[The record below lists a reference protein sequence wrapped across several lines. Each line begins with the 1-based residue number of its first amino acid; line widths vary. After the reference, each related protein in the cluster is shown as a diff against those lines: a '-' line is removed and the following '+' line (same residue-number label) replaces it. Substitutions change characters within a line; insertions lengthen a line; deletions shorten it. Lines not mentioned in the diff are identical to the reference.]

1 MDQLSRP
8 LLIVLAATIAL
19 VAVWLVAL
27 KPKPPSVG
35 NTPLAPTQAIPQAK
49 QAAAASDAANDKLQA
64 KSDAAGGTAGAPNA
78 TGGTAAAPNATGGT
92 AAAPN
97 ATGGTAKAPPVTPK
111 AGAKAASSRDAAV
124 LRDIRAKK
132 VVVMLFWNAKGAE
145 DIATR
150 GVLRGL
156 DRRNGKVVVRIV
168 PISRVGQYDS
178 ITRGV
183 RIIQAPTTIVIDRK
197 RRTRVITGLTE
208 RQELEQAVGDAVAG
222 R

>member
-1 MDQLSRP
+1 
-8 LLIVLAATIAL
+8 
-19 VAVWLVAL
+19 
-27 KPKPPSVG
+27 
-35 NTPLAPTQAIPQAK
+35 
-49 QAAAASDAANDKLQA
+49 
-64 KSDAAGGTAGAPNA
+64 
-78 TGGTAAAPNATGGT
+78 
-92 AAAPN
+92 
-97 ATGGTAKAPPVTPK
+97 
-111 AGAKAASSRDAAV
+111 
-124 LRDIRAKK
+124 
-132 VVVMLFWNAKGAE
+132 MLFWNAKGAE

-208 RQELEQAVGDAVAG
+208 RQELEQAVGDAFAG